1 MSQPSV
7 QTQTFGSTVPP
18 ALVNSVG
25 FLLNEAAIV
34 IREMDE
40 IALAA
45 LDINPRSLGI
55 MMTIRQEGPQSQQAI
70 GSKHRID
77 RTTMV
82 KLTDAL
88 EQRGLVVRAAH
99 PNDRRCY
106 ALSLTPE
113 GEALLQ
119 QGLTLVG
126 QTQDKFLCPLTD
138 VEWEQLRQL
147 LIRLLT
153 CQDKPSKSK
162 RRKKT

>member
-25 FLLNEAAIV
+25 ILLNEAATV

-40 IALAA
+40 SALAA
-45 LDINPRSLGI
+45 LDINPRQLGI
-55 MMTIRQEGPQSQQAI
+55 LMTIRFEGPQSQQAI
-70 GSKHRID
+70 GRKHRID

-82 KLTDAL
+82 KLTDEL
-88 EQRGLVVRAAH
+88 ERRGLVVRAAH
-99 PNDRRCY
+99 PSDRRCY
-106 ALSLTPE
+106 ALSLTPK
-113 GEALLQ
+113 GETLLE
-119 QGLTLVG
+119 QGLTLVK

-147 LIRLLT
+147 LIGLLT
-153 CQDKPSKSK
+153 RQDKPSESE
-162 RRKKT
+162 RCKKI